1 MPMKASGGGS
11 ISEID
16 RWEGGAGWIAHPEEG
31 IQRASHALV
40 DGNGDGDGNGAGVW
54 VLDPV
59 DAPGLDAFLADLGEV
74 AGVVVTLDRHRR
86 DAGPLARRHDVA
98 VHVPSWM
105 SGVGRKVDAPVERL
119 GESLGGTGFEVRR
132 LIDNPFWQEAVLYD
146 PDRRVL
152 FTPEA
157 LGTVDYY
164 CARDERVGVHPML
177 RLLPPRELG
186 GLDVERLL
194 CGHGEGVP
202 EGAGAAVSAALSGAR
217 RNAPGLYLKTLRSA
231 LGG

>member
-1 MPMKASGGGS
+1 MPMKASGGGAVN
-11 ISEID
+11 EVD

-31 IQRASHALV
+31 MQRASHALV
-40 DGNGDGDGNGAGVW
+40 GEDGVW

-59 DAPGLDAFLADLGEV
+59 DVPGLDEFLAEFGEV
-74 AGVVVTLDRHRR
+74 AGVVVALDRHRR
-86 DAGPLARRHDVA
+86 DSAAVARRHDA
-98 VHVPSWM
+98 AIHIPSWM
-105 SGVGRKVDAPVERL
+105 SGVEPKLDAPVERL
-119 GESLGGTGFEVRR
+119 GDRLGGTGFELRR
-132 LIDNPFWQEAVLYD
+132 VVDNPLWQEVALYD
-146 PDRRVL
+146 PDRRTL

-164 CARDERVGVHPML
+164 CAPGERVGVHPML

-186 GLDVERLL
+186 RLEVDRLL

-217 RNAPGLYLKTLRSA
+217 RNAPGLYLKTLRNA

>member
-1 MPMKASGGGS
+1 MKASGGGS
-11 ISEID
+11 VNEID

-31 IQRASHALV
+31 MQRASHAV
-40 DGNGDGDGNGAGVW
+40 AGDDGAW
-54 VLDPV
+54 VFDPV
-59 DAPGLDAFLADLGEV
+59 DVPGLDGFLADL
-74 AGVVVTLDRHRR
+74 VVVTLDRHRR
-86 DAGPLARRHDVA
+86 DAAAVARRHDVA
-98 VHVPSWM
+98 VHIPSWM
-105 SGVGRKVDAPVERL
+105 SGVEPKLDAPVERL
-119 GESLGGTGFEVRR
+119 GDRLGATGFEVWR
-132 LIDNPFWQEAVLYD
+132 LVDNPVWQEAALYD

-164 CARDERVGVHPML
+164 RARGERVGVHPML

-186 GLDVERLL
+186 RLDVERLL

-202 EGAGAAVSAALSGAR
+202 EGAGGAVSAALSGAR
-217 RNAPGLYLKTLRSA
+217 RNAPGLYLKTLRNA